1 MRILITGAS
10 GFLGLHV
17 CSALLQQGHT
27 LTAALRTE
35 RPPEALRQLQTRYP
49 QSLHMALHGPHLDLV
64 GQDGIIHMATQYG
77 RSASS
82 RTSDIIEANVLM
94 PARLLEN
101 AIAHGLQFFVNTD
114 TYYAKAGQ
122 GHPLQNYIRSK
133 AQFLEWAEVMA
144 GTRMRLIH
152 LRLEHLYGPGDA
164 MDKFC
169 TALTRN
175 CLNHLP
181 RIALTSGQ
189 QMRDFL
195 FVEDAAKA
203 YACLLQGLSGLA
215 KGCHSMEVGTGQA
228 MALRD
233 FCRELHAATGSTSV
247 LGFGDIALGPGEIGF
262 SAARP
267 GLLQT
272 LGWHSTTSL
281 QEGMAALIADVRRR
295 MQ

>member
-1 MRILITGAS
+1 MRILITGAG

-35 RPPEALRQLQTRYP
+35 TPTEALQRLQAKHP
-49 QSLHMALHGPHLDLV
+49 LSLHMTRYGQHLDLE

-77 RSASS
+77 RSPASCS
-82 RTSDIIEANVLM
+82 SDIIAANVLM
-94 PARLLEN
+94 PAQLLEA
-101 AIAHGLQFFVNTD
+101 AIAHGLQFFINTD
-114 TYYAKAGQ
+114 TYYTKAGA
-122 GHPLQNYIRSK
+122 GHPLQDYIRSK
-133 AQFLEWAEVMA
+133 LHFLEWADA
-144 GTRMRLIH
+144 IAAARIRLVH
-152 LRLEHLYGPGDA
+152 LRLEHLYGPGDS

-189 QMRDFL
+189 QMRDFI
-195 FVEDAAKA
+195 FVEDAAQA
-203 YACLLQGLSGLA
+203 YACLLQGLPELA
-215 KGCHSMEVGTGQA
+215 KGCHHADVGTGQA
-228 MALRD
+228 IALGD
-233 FCRELHAATGSTSV
+233 FCRDLHAATGSTSL
-247 LGFGDIALGPGEIGF
+247 LGFGDIALARGEISF

-272 LGWHSTTSL
+272 LGWSSKTCL
-281 QEGMAALIADVRRR
+281 QEGIAELISDVRRR
-295 MQ
+295 I